1 MKKILIG
8 VFAALV
14 LAAWVVPAM
23 AVDTTFDGQY
33 RVRTIY
39 VDNLFDLNDDG
50 TDASSWIDQRFRL
63 GIKMTDAPVTG
74 YVQLQMGD
82 SSSSCSATSTSTGGV
97 TTTTACSGDSAGPNS
112 SHVWGTGNNE
122 DFDVYVRQAYLDFPV
137 GPVGIRLGRTYA
149 SHGFLGGGMFEN
161 IADRYVFTYK
171 ISDELTTSF
180 IHAKASEGNV
190 LGGATVANDQDRN
203 IYNLGATYNM
213 GDMGNAA
220 ARVYYVRDGLNYYNQ
235 AGTSTAGGT
244 WSATW
249 ATAQANL
256 KFDPINVYVSGA
268 YLTGESNNQTGTTTV
283 TYDLTGYA
291 VHGDVNASFGPAK
304 VGVVAGLGS
313 GDDNT
318 TDNELGTFFA
328 PGGASYIQSILFFQS
343 GENNYSVGSIGQDAG
358 TNRLNRQNGSRETL
372 SNVTWAGL
380 YADFKATD
388 DLTLSAKYASFS
400 QTEESATANTNTN
413 SDEIGTELDLIAS
426 YKLHKGLT
434 LLAAAA
440 YFVPGDAYSGKD
452 LTTTA
457 KDDTISAYYARLQW
471 DF

>member
-33 RVRTIY
+33 MVRTIY
-39 VDNLFDLNDDG
+39 VDNLIDLDDNA
-50 TDASSWIDQRFRL
+50 TDESSWIDQRFRL
-63 GIKMTDAPVTG
+63 GIKISEAPVTG

-82 SSSSCSATSTSTGGV
+82 YAETYC
-97 TTTTACSGDSAGPNS
+97 TTAEVTAGTCSNDAGGYND
-112 SHVWGTGNNE
+112 SHVWGTGGGGN
-122 DFDVYVRQAYLDFPV
+122 FDVQVRQAYLDFPV
-137 GPVGIRLGRTYA
+137 GPVDIRLGRTYA
-149 SHGFLGGGMFEN
+149 SHGFLAGGMFEN

-180 IHAKASEGNV
+180 IHAKASESKAAGIAA
-190 LGGATVANDQDRN
+190 GANDQDRN
-203 IYNLGATYNM
+203 IYNLGANYNM

-220 ARVYYVRDGLNYYNQ
+220 ARVYYVRDGANYYNQ
-235 AGTSTAGGT
+235 AGASTAGGT

-249 ATAQANL
+249 VTAQANL

-268 YLTGESNNQTGTTTV
+268 YLTGESNNQTGATTV
-283 TYDLTGYA
+283 SYDLTGYA

-304 VGVVAGLGS
+304 VGVVAGMGS

-343 GENNYSVGSIGQDAG
+343 GENNYSIGSIGG
-358 TNRLNRQNGSRETL
+358 GLNTQNGSRETL

-388 DLTLSAKYASFS
+388 DLARSAKAAMFK
-400 QTEESATANTNTN
+400 QTEESSTANASTN
-413 SDEIGTELDLIAS
+413 SDDIGKEYDLIAS

-452 LTTTA
+452 LAPTT
-457 KDDTISAYYARLQW
+457 KDDTITAYYARLQW

>member
-1 MKKILIG
+1 MKKILIA
-8 VFAALV
+8 VFAAFV

-74 YVQLQMGD
+74 YVQLQLGG
-82 SSSSCSATSTSTGGV
+82 TSTGNNNKLW
-97 TTTTACSGDSAGPNS
+97 GD
-112 SHVWGTGNNE
+112 GNQLT
-122 DFDVYVRQAYLDFPV
+122 VVARQAWLDFPV
-137 GPVGIRLGRTYA
+137 GPVGIKLGRTYA

-180 IHAKASEGNV
+180 IHAKASEGNA

-220 ARVYYVRDGLNYYNQ
+220 ARVYYVRDGANYYNQ

-268 YLTGESNNQTGTTTV
+268 YLTGESNNQTGATTV

>member
-1 MKKILIG
+1 MKKILIAI
-8 VFAALV
+8 FAVAV
-14 LAAWVVPAM
+14 MAAWVVPAM

-74 YVQLQMGD
+74 YVQLQLGD
-82 SSSSCSATSTSTGGV
+82 SSSSCSATSTSSGGV
-97 TTTTACSGDSAGPNS
+97 TTTTTCSGDSAGPNS
-112 SHVWGTGNNE
+112 SHTWGTGNNE

-137 GPVGIRLGRTYA
+137 GPVGVRLGRTYA
-149 SHGFLGGGMFEN
+149 SHGFLGGGIFEN

-180 IHAKASEGNV
+180 IHAKAAETSGLAAVSTTGND
-190 LGGATVANDQDRN
+190 NDKN
-203 IYNLGATYNM
+203 VYNLGGTYKM
-213 GDMGNAA
+213 GDQGDAA
-220 ARVYYVRDGLNYYNQ
+220 ARIYYVRDGAKALD
-235 AGTSTAGGT
+235 GSTAGTTGT
-244 WSATW
+244 GSATW
-249 ATAQANL
+249 LTAQANL
-256 KFDPINVYVSGA
+256 KFDPVNVYISGA
-268 YLTGESNNQTGTTTV
+268 YLTGESNV
-283 TYDLTGYA
+283 PAATYDITGYA
-291 VHGDVNASFGPAK
+291 VHGDMNASFGPAK

-343 GENNYSVGSIGQDAG
+343 GENNYSIGSIGGA
-358 TNRLNRQNGSRETL
+358 LNTQNGSRETL

-380 YADFKATD
+380 YGDFKATD
-388 DLTLSAKYASFS
+388 DLTLSAKAAMFL
-400 QTEESATANTNTN
+400 QTAALTTNDNT
-413 SDEIGTELDLIAS
+413 DIGSEYDLIAN

-440 YFVPGDAYSGKD
+440 FFMPDDAYTGGG
-452 LTTTA
+452 TA
-457 KDDTISAYYARLQW
+457 PADTISAYYARLQW